1 MNSIIDVA
9 SYIMWRKENLN
20 DRDIQRLCFYSQ
32 AAFLVQT
39 GKPLF
44 REDFVAWKTGPV
56 CLELRSFLSNNEEAS
71 NGASFSF
78 EEQACPIW
86 QALFLRVVPEVP
98 FGNAGHFPR
107 LEHRQQKEAV
117 CHQQEVHPQTVHGN
131 QQKKESGFLIFVIQK
146 ITILQGAGAPNPVP
160 FFCWFFCC
168 FLFAHPDFAKIE
180 V

>member
-1 MNSIIDVA
+1 MNSIINVA
-9 SYIMWRKENLN
+9 SYIMWRKDGLN

-56 CLELRSFLSNNEEAS
+56 CLELRSFLSNKEEALS
-71 NGASFSF
+71 LLDMAGSLPSSCPKSVSRKCWTSSKTGASSI
-78 EEQACPIW
+78 E
-86 QALFLRVVPEVP
+86 RS
-98 FGNAGHFPR
+98 R
-107 LEHRQQKEAV
+107 LSSAKSSSARGTRKSAKGRGWLSDFCQ
-117 CHQQEVHPQTVHGN
+117 P
-131 QQKKESGFLIFVIQK
+131 K
-146 ITILQGAGAPNPVP
+146 ITILQGAGATNPVP